1 MPSITSWMRLEPRS
15 RNAEMKDSLQARIYD
30 PLWMLA
36 RQWQL
41 GEFEGEDN
49 GSPVMARW
57 RAEVAPITRYHAGA
71 IAPNTRADAARYD
84 GTRAPLETVVER
96 ETVRPSGDE
105 VASPQ
110 RLRLAVEAGQH
121 FLRLLDAQP
130 VSQSYRDAFITRF
143 AFAPLSGEQRAAL
156 DAASLAYFDIT
167 GPRVPDGRRLY
178 ATLRASSGRVT
189 LPPDLPVAAGDVAE
203 VEKAARSWID
213 WYERLFSEPGAVEPT
228 WSGERME
235 YAFSVG
241 ARLGDGERV
250 LTASEYYEGRLDWYA
265 FDSNP
270 EVSLSAVTDPPPT
283 EVVRAAI
290 PAPPTFRGMP
300 ALRFWEFEDAQV
312 DFGSVDAGPT
322 DLGRMLLVEFALAYG
337 NDWFV
342 MPVDLD
348 VGALYRTR
356 SLVVTDTFGVRSL
369 VPCSSD
375 VGAPS
380 SAWRMFQHSYT
391 HWSGLTKPESNLF
404 FLAPTLIS
412 NLESAP
418 VEEVLFAR
426 DEMAN
431 VAWAI
436 ERRPR
441 ARARPR
447 HATVCRADAGVA
459 ARVALSPRFARA
471 AVLGTVL
478 ARADGLGSA
487 SAARRGA
494 RHRRR
499 ATSDP
504 CAGPDPRIRSRAIA
518 LRRGSAARG
527 RPGHP
532 QLSVGALDRRL
543 VTPVGGPTQGRG
555 PRRELQQPA
564 LRRARAHDVGRRPAA
579 VLPAPAVSTASR
591 RAAQRLSRGLTSTC
605 LRSRQVASDF
615 RRPRPWPTE
624 THPVNLTYAPDA
636 AISRPRPSSTWRRSE
651 SARVHISRRLRCR
664 SGRRSQPSPWTCG
677 RPTKRQFGRR
687 CRRRTR
693 RSCSMCS
700 TS

>member
-57 RAEVAPITRYHAGA
+57 RAEVAPITRYHAGD

-436 ERRPR
+436 ERLIESPAEAPLNRYEDDLARERGPGTQPSAGPTPASPPVLRYRLASRVPPYWVPFLPVQTGSGLRLQRGAVLDTDGAPR
-441 ARARPR
+441 AIHALGRILESGHALSLFEEEVPR
-447 HATVCRADAGVA
+447 EG
-459 ARVALSPRFARA
+459 ARVTRSYQWARW
-471 AVLGTVL
+471 T
-478 ARADGLGSA
+478 DGSSHLW
-487 SAARRGA
+487 
-494 RHRRR
+494 
-499 ATSDP
+499 
-504 CAGPDPRIRSRAIA
+504 
-518 LRRGSAARG
+518 
-527 RPGHP
+527 
-532 QLSVGALDRRL
+532 
-543 VTPVGGPTQGRG
+543 
-555 PRRELQQPA
+555 
-564 LRRARAHDVGRRPAA
+564 VGRRKG
-579 VLPAPAVSTASR
+579 VG
-591 RAAQRLSRGLTSTC
+591 RGESSSN
-605 LRSRQVASDF
+605 LRF
-615 RRPRPWPTE
+615 
-624 THPVNLTYAPDA
+624 DA
-636 AISRPRPSSTWRRSE
+636 LE
-651 SARVHISRRLRCR
+651 
-664 SGRRSQPSPWTCG
+664 
-677 RPTKRQFGRR
+677 
-687 CRRRTR
+687 RT
-693 RSCSMCS
+693 
-700 TS
+700 T